1 MLLCSCSS
9 SNVHVLPDRFDSLLK
24 QRCDEYPRL
33 ADKATMSDL
42 IEYALEGKSAYVNC
56 ATLNDAKANAIEALE
71 SN

>member
-1 MLLCSCSS
+1 MLLCSCSN
-9 SNVHVLPDRFDSLLK
+9 SNIHVLPDRFDSLLK

-33 ADKATMSDL
+33 ADKATMADL

-71 SN
+71 NN